1 MNIFASP
8 AEAAAACAT
17 EIVARLLE
25 AVARDGRATLAI
37 SGGNSPKSMFQR
49 IAVLEMPWDKIHIFW
64 VDERAVPKEDPQ
76 SNYRMARES
85 LIRPAGIPDENVHR
99 IHGELEPAEAARK
112 YAEDLRAFFGDGIPK
127 FDIVHRGMGADAH
140 TASLFPG
147 EPLIADR
154 SGIAAPVYVQKLKQW
169 RITLLPAP
177 LLAAK
182 HAVVLAAGADKAEAL
197 RAVFS
202 ETFDPLR
209 WPAQLGAK
217 EALWYVDSG
226 AAALI

>member
-25 AVARDGRATLAI
+25 AVARDARATLAI
-37 SGGNSPKSMFQR
+37 SGGSSPKSMFER
-49 IAVLEMPWDKIHIFW
+49 IAEQEMPWDKIHVFW
-64 VDERAVPKEDPQ
+64 VDERPVPEDDPQ
-76 SNYRMARES
+76 SNYRLARES
-85 LIRPAGIPDENVHR
+85 LIRPALIPKKNVHR
-99 IHGELEPAEAARK
+99 IHGELEPAEAARQ
-112 YAEDLRAFFGDGIPK
+112 YSEELRAFFGDGIPR

-147 EPLIADR
+147 EPLIRDPK
-154 SGIAAPVYVQKLKQW
+154 GIAAAVYVQKLKQW
-169 RITLLPAP
+169 RITLLPAA

-182 HAVVLAAGADKAEAL
+182 HAVVLTAGADKAEAL

-202 ETFDPLR
+202 ENFDPLR

-226 AAALI
+226 AAALL